1 MSVDKTR
8 ANRWVSLALLT
19 VLGVLG
25 LVFLLQAAAM
35 VFGPSKSACT
45 KQVCLAKFL
54 EGPPAFND
62 VGMSTYLRNN
72 HFLPPTASGYQ
83 LSGINGRTANF
94 DAILQYIKEYFNN
107 KRGGVFVDVGAGD
120 GEYRSVTLELEKTL
134 GWTGLL
140 VEPNEHL
147 YKKILKKG
155 RKAQLT
161 KACISP
167 YSYPTVLKLA
177 YPVIKEGASEE
188 EEVKTLSQTKLH
200 RLWDQQIETGLVAF
214 EAQCVPLENLI
225 YAAGIT
231 KSFDLLVLDMSGT
244 DLDILLNTRMDVLPA
259 FEMILIHANGANVGN
274 DIGGY
279 FLECNMVIKKVFGNS
294 AETASYV
301 LVKFDAR
308 KDL

>member
-147 YKKILKKG
+147 YKKILKKAETGVPSDKG
-155 RKAQLT
+155 RGERGGGGEDPLSDQAT
-161 KACISP
+161 
-167 YSYPTVLKLA
+167 PTLGPA
-177 YPVIKEGASEE
+177 
-188 EEVKTLSQTKLH
+188 
-200 RLWDQQIETGLVAF
+200 GLVAF